1 MIKLIIKKFIKN
13 YNDVEDKDVRESYGV
28 LSGILGILCNLFLFG
43 LKLSIGMVLN
53 SIAIISD
60 AFNNL
65 SDMGT
70 SVIAIFGVKMSNSLP
85 DEEHPFGHGRIEYI
99 SSLIVSFIIIMVGI
113 ELFKVSIN
121 KIINPEKVIFNLM
134 LILIL
139 VLSILVKIW
148 MFSYNN
154 YIGNK
159 INSGINKATA
169 VDSLNDVVATF
180 AVIISMFVQNIVNAP
195 IDGFVGVLVSLLIIY
210 TGFNISKDTVNV
222 LLGQS
227 PSEETVEKICSF
239 IDYNE
244 NILGIHDLRIHDYG
258 PGRSI
263 ASVHVDILDSLE
275 LVYAHSIVDK
285 IEKNIMNEMGI
296 DIVIH
301 IDPVTKVSKI
311 K

>member
-244 NILGIHDLRIHDYG
+244 NIVGIHDLRIHDYG